1 MQSVLQTCAR
11 PRLSP
16 LTRLDMTDWIVYIG
30 DGSNDVCPSLSLSSN
45 DVVVARKGFPLA
57 KHVNDSGLLKATLHV
72 VDFNEELVE
81 TVQEILL

>member
-1 MQSVLQTCAR
+1 MQSVLQTCAGKTKALAPYKVGYDR
-11 PRLSP
+11 
-16 LTRLDMTDWIVYIG
+16 IVYIG